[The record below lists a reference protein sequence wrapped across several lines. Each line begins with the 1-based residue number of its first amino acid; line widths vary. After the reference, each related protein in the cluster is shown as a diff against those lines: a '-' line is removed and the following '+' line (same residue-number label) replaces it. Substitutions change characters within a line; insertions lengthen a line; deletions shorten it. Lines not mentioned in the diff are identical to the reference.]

1 MEAVEKNV
9 KVEFPQLSLL
19 QFRLFFSGS
28 AEPGIAPQK
37 DDYCQIVVA
46 AELTKVGEEV
56 EN

>member
-28 AEPGIAPQK
+28 AEPGKAPQK